1 MALKDMVGKKL
12 VKVEDDA
19 TNCMV
24 LVFEDGTKFE
34 IFAECGSGDFSI
46 PFFDIYEGVN
56 DE

>member
-12 VKVEDDA
+12 VKVEDYA
-19 TNCMV
+19 TNYMV

-46 PFFDIYEGVN
+46 PFFDIYVEKA
-56 DE
+56 